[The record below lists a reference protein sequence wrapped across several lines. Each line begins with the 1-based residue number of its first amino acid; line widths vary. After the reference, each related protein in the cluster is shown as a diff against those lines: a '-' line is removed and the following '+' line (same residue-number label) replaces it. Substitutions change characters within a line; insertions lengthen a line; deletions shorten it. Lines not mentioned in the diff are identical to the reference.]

1 MAGRDC
7 HFENLI
13 LAALYKVD
21 EKEVKRAILVMEIA
35 R

>member
-7 HFENLI
+7 CFEILT
-13 LAALYKVD
+13 LAALYKVL
-21 EKEVKRAILVMEIA
+21 EEVKRAILIMEMS

>member
-1 MAGRDC
+1 MAGGDC
-7 HFENLI
+7 HFENLT

-21 EKEVKRAILVMEIA
+21 QKEVKRAILIMEIS